1 MTDLT
6 RIISISSL
14 IFLSF
19 FCFQVGIFLW
29 SGHNLKQNGRRTLIF
44 IEFFTGFLLL
54 SDALAYL
61 FRGNTSNTGYYMVR
75 LSNFFVFICNFSV
88 SFFFCFYVCEFI
100 KQSRL
105 SLSLLLHP
113 KASVKNGIPV
123 HLFIV
128 LFFCLAGII
137 VTVISQF
144 THLFYYFD
152 ENNLY
157 HRSTFYPLSVALG
170 LLPGLITL
178 TMLLQNKKKLAR
190 NVFISLLLYFVL
202 PLIGVVLILV
212 VYGFSWINVSLGL
225 GGLHLFYSS
234 IKLME
239 LEFYSGDR
247 GKTILSPIY
256 KTEVTAPENRKR
268 VVRNH
273 FWQTLS
279 VSLGGILL
287 ILVIISITGISLPE
301 KTLIINEPYTEN
313 DSLKSVCVTF
323 VRNADKQWIDGEDP
337 DRTGAQYDGIIFN
350 NMRSTIIT
358 DWSFSI
364 FVPDDCSI
372 DPGPWNG
379 TFTLENNSLSV
390 KKPQEGDKENIHGE
404 DFYKIT
410 PLKTLGFGCI
420 MYTPH
425 DYQPLSQKIL
435 FNYTSILKPLSNV
448 FFDIFLA
455 LLFIVFIVSTTIML
469 FEGKLI
475 RVEEENKKLESTVK
489 ERTKEL
495 EAEKNR
501 SESLLLNILPKEI
514 AKELTANPSSTIAKE
529 YPNVTVLFTDIV
541 GFTKISGGLKAE
553 EVVTMLNK
561 MFSMFDERAQRE
573 GIEKIKTIGDSYMAA
588 TGLTKERNNDG
599 AAKMIRFAQGL
610 LNDVKAFNETSPIK
624 LQIRLGINSGSLVAG
639 VIGKT
644 KFIYDIW
651 GDTVNVASRMEST
664 GLPMKIHVTETT
676 KVQTANLF
684 QYNENT
690 EIDVKGKG
698 MMMTYFL

>member
-1 MTDLT
+1 MTDFT
-6 RIISISSL
+6 RIISIASL
-14 IFLSF
+14 SFIAF
-19 FCFQVGIFLW
+19 FCFQVGVFLW

-44 IEFFTGFLLL
+44 LEFFTGFLLIW
-54 SDALAYL
+54 DALAYYY
-61 FRGNTSNTGYYMVR
+61 RGNTSEAGYYMVR
-75 LSNFFVFICNFSV
+75 LSNFFVFICNSSV

-105 SLSLLLHP
+105 SFTLLLNP
-113 KASVKNGIPV
+113 KASVKAGIPIQ
-123 HLFIV
+123 LFIV
-128 LFFCLAGII
+128 IFLCLAGIVLTI
-137 VTVISQF
+137 INQF
-144 THLFYYFD
+144 TNIFYYFD
-152 ENNLY
+152 ANNIY
-157 HRSTFYPLSVALG
+157 HRSAFYPLSVALG

-178 TMLLQNKKKLAR
+178 TMFLQNKKKLAK
-190 NVFISLLLYFVL
+190 NVFISLLFYFIL
-202 PLIGVVLILV
+202 PLLGVILILIF
-212 VYGFSWINVSLGL
+212 YGFPWINISLGI
-225 GGLHLFYSS
+225 GALHLFYSS

-247 GKTILSPIY
+247 AATILSPVY
-256 KTEVTAPENRKR
+256 KTEATSLETKKR

-279 VSLGGILL
+279 VSLGGILIILL
-287 ILVIISITGISLPE
+287 IVSITGISLPE
-301 KTLIINEPYTEN
+301 KTLTINEPYTAN
-313 DSLKSVCVTF
+313 DPTKSVCITF
-323 VRNADKQWIDGEDP
+323 ARNADKHWVDGEDP
-337 DRTGAQYDGIIFN
+337 DRTGAQYDGIIYN

-364 FVPDDCSI
+364 FVPDGCSI

-379 TFTLENNSLSV
+379 TFTLSEGVLDV
-390 KKPQEGDKENIHGE
+390 KKPHKDDEENIHGE
-404 DFYKIT
+404 DFYSIT

-425 DYQPLSQKIL
+425 DYQPLSQKIV
-435 FNYTSILKPLSNV
+435 FNYSSILKPLSNV
-448 FFDIFLA
+448 FFDIFLG
-455 LLFIVFIVSTTIML
+455 LLFVVFIISTTIML
-469 FEGKLI
+469 FVGKLI

-501 SESLLLNILPKEI
+501 SENLLLNILPKEI
-514 AKELTANPSSTIAKE
+514 AKELTAHPDSTIAKE

-541 GFTKISGGLKAE
+541 GFTKISGEMTAE

-573 GIEKIKTIGDSYMAA
+573 GIEKIKTIGDAYMAA
-588 TGLTKERNNDG
+588 TGLTQESSNDG
-599 AAKMIRFAQGL
+599 AAQMLRFAKGL
-610 LNDVKAFNETSPIK
+610 LEDVRDFNEASPIK
-624 LQIRLGINSGSLVAG
+624 LQIRLGINSGALVAG

-684 QYNENT
+684 QYSENT

-698 MMMTYFL
+698 MMKTYFL